1 MPRRRSP
8 VPMETEELSQLIE
21 IVVDL
26 PKASESLPPEEKQAY
41 DEAKRSVVEARHQAA
56 AHDGDIRIL

>member
-1 MPRRRSP
+1 
-8 VPMETEELSQLIE
+8 METEELSQLIE